1 MTKAGGLAAKAF
13 IEWEGRPDSF
23 ALVHPY
29 IIAVE
34 KDLIEIRHIETGAL
48 EQLIFGDD
56 IRLLYSDVD
65 LMGKNVIHLLMVCIY
80 TFLLASSVPLCRQ
93 VLQSTRHLTSLFAIL
108 PRH

>member
-1 MTKAGGLAAKAF
+1 MPCSHLDFAFTMTKAGGLAPKAF

-34 KDLIEIRHIETGAL
+34 NDLIEIRHVETGAL
-48 EQLIFGDD
+48 EQLIFGDN

-80 TFLLASSVPLCRQ
+80 TFLFQ
-93 VLQSTRHLTSLFAIL
+93 VYHSFNKAYKQDL
-108 PRH
+108 

>member
-1 MTKAGGLAAKAF
+1 MTKAGGLAPKAF

-34 KDLIEIRHIETGAL
+34 NDLIEIRHVETGAL
-48 EQLIFGDD
+48 EQLIFGDN

-65 LMGKNVIHLLMVCIY
+65 LMGKNVIHLLMVC
-80 TFLLASSVPLCRQ
+80 S
-93 VLQSTRHLTSLFAIL
+93 
-108 PRH
+108 